1 MICKRALFIAAGLA
15 LASAAAIAD
24 EITEAIDTGL
34 SAYKDG
40 DMSTAASQLD
50 YASTLIRQKKAEQ
63 ITGVFPEP
71 LSGWTAEDAQ
81 SESSGAAMFG
91 GGISANRSYQKG
103 DSYLTIELVMDSP
116 MLQSMMG
123 MFNNPSM
130 IAMQGGKLIKIAG
143 NNAMLEE
150 DGERTKIVFVANNT
164 ALFTLTGDG
173 MKADEVKAYA
183 NAIKLDKLK

>member
-1 MICKRALFIAAGLA
+1 MICKRALFIAVGLA
-15 LASAAAIAD
+15 LTPAAATAD

-63 ITGVFPEP
+63 ITAVFPDP
-71 LSGWTAEDAQ
+71 MSGWEAEDAE

-91 GGISANRSYQKG
+91 GGISANRSYRKG
-103 DSYLTIELVMDSP
+103 DADLTIELVMDSP

-150 DGERTKIVFVANNT
+150 KDDRTKIVFVANNS
-164 ALFTLTGDG
+164 ALFTLTGNG
-173 MKADEVKAYA
+173 VKTDEVKAYA